1 MFAVT
6 SYVSSGSLLW
16 QVQFFLKSSVGA
28 AASEPETLRN
38 NKMMKAGSV
47 LGTAL
52 EPLEL
57 VVERRMLCKLL
68 NIMGNTT
75 YPLNNN
81 NLYIYCNS
89 LFSLFTYFI
98 VCVFASYL
106 CFCHLCELLRKQ
118 H

>member
-16 QVQFFLKSSVGA
+16 QVKPSVGA
-28 AASEPETLRN
+28 AASEPETKKL
-38 NKMMKAGSV
+38 NKMIKKAGSV

-81 NLYIYCNS
+81 NLYI
-89 LFSLFTYFI
+89 L
-98 VCVFASYL
+98 
-106 CFCHLCELLRKQ
+106 
-118 H
+118 